1 MGFFFFLSHNPEGVG
16 IIFHPSAHDDNKKKI
31 EYILISL
38 DLKIFLSQ
46 WTHLLAVLSDSM
58 LLDGAVR
65 LMSDELAVVMLS
77 LTLCLEEPERLARE
91 RIIKET

>member
-1 MGFFFFLSHNPEGVG
+1 
-16 IIFHPSAHDDNKKKI
+16 
-31 EYILISL
+31 
-38 DLKIFLSQ
+38 
-46 WTHLLAVLSDSM
+46 M